1 MKAWQIVSDGGID
14 ALKLAD
20 VAPNAPGAGEVRVRL
35 KANAINFRDLGT
47 IRDPV
52 ARKLPYPRIPNSD
65 GAGEV
70 VAVGPGVSTF
80 QPGDRVA
87 SCFFQHWLDGPCTI
101 EAMNSALGGA
111 VDGVLAEEVNLAA
124 DGVVPVPAHLSFA
137 EGATLPCA
145 ALTAWNAIVEV
156 GRVKAGDTVLL
167 LGTGGVSIFALQF
180 ARMMGARTI
189 ITSSSEEK
197 LARARALGASLT
209 INYRQTPDWENAV
222 LKATDGKG
230 VDLTV
235 EVGGAG
241 TLPRT
246 IAAARVAGTIALI
259 GVLTGGQIDP
269 ATVMR
274 KSIRLQ
280 GIYVGSRRMFLDMNR
295 AIALHGLKPV
305 IDKTFNFADARAAYH
320 AMAAA
325 GHFGKLVIEM

>member
-80 QPGDRVA
+80 KPGDRVA
-87 SCFFQHWLDGPCTI
+87 SCFFQHWLDGPCSI

-111 VDGVLAEEVNLAA
+111 VDGVLAEEVNLTA
-124 DGVVPVPAHLSFA
+124 DGVVPVPTHLSFA

-180 ARMMGARTI
+180 ARMMGARAV

-246 IAAARVAGTIALI
+246 IAATRVAGTIALI

>member
-20 VAPNAPGAGEVRVRL
+20 VAPSAPGPGEVRVRL
-35 KANAINFRDLGT
+35 RANAINFRDLGT
-47 IRDPV
+47 VRDPV
-52 ARKLPYPRIPNSD
+52 ARRLPYPRIPNSD
-65 GAGEV
+65 GAGDV
-70 VAVGPGVSTF
+70 VAVGPGVISVK
-80 QPGDRVA
+80 PGDRVA
-87 SCFFQHWLDGPCTI
+87 STFFQRWIDGPCSI

-111 VDGVLAEEVNLAA
+111 IDGVLAEEVNLSA
-124 DGVVPVPAHLSFA
+124 DGVVPLPAHLSYA

-180 ARMMGARTI
+180 ARMMGARAI

-197 LARARALGASLT
+197 LERARAIGEALT
-209 INYRQTPDWENAV
+209 INYRQQPDWESAV
-222 LKATDGKG
+222 LEATEGKG
-230 VDLTV
+230 VDVTV

-246 IAAARVAGTIALI
+246 IAATRVAGTNARI

-274 KSIRLQ
+274 KSIRMQ

-295 AIALHGLKPV
+295 AISLHGLKPV
-305 IDKTFNFADARAAYH
+305 IDQSFAFADARAAYH